1 MKTQIKP
8 IPYGKKTVTQVHFI
22 WESIP
27 VDNEVYKPT
36 AEYLDA
42 ENNCLYRETKEVNKE
57 LYKAA
62 TDKEAFLLGQFNLVK
77 LETQNQI

>member
-1 MKTQIKP
+1 MKTNIEP
-8 IPYGKKTVTQVHFI
+8 IIFGKQEATQVHFI

-27 VDNEVYKPT
+27 VNSEVYRPT

-42 ENNCLYRETKEVNKE
+42 ETNCISRETKEVNKE
-57 LYKAA
+57 LYKGS

-77 LETQNQI
+77 VESNTEL

>member
-1 MKTQIKP
+1 MKTNIEP
-8 IPYGKKTVTQVHFI
+8 IIFGKQEATQVHFI

-27 VDNEVYKPT
+27 VDSEVYKPT

-42 ENNCLYRETKEVNKE
+42 DTNCLDRETKKVNKE

-77 LETQNQI
+77 LETPNQI